1 MAVRIP
7 EYMGQT
13 SPTMG
18 GINARAP
25 NAQVY
30 DAIGPA
36 LQRLGQVAGEAV
48 LETTKVVSEGYA
60 READNEAVAGIQ
72 SLLYDPENGYL
83 TRTGR
88 AALDTKDGAI
98 AGIDSLG
105 KRISGNIKNE
115 FARSMFERAFTQRA
129 QQAKQSVLSYAGQQA
144 KVYNVEQAKARS
156 VLAQNAAV
164 NEWNNPEQYET
175 NKRVMLDEAAYGL
188 TGAAADVAKVEALQ
202 GLHAGVLNRMFA
214 QDQWQAARDY
224 FDRADVQAEMPE
236 TMKTEVLQK
245 LRQGSVKTDSLDY
258 FMALSGSTDQKLAE
272 TKSAYRN
279 GTISADVYDAAVTR
293 INAEA
298 SQIEAS
304 RVRFVRD
311 TLGSAQQWVL
321 ENPNTPLLDMPSD
334 MFANVKSTGLFDD
347 LQRFATYAGQVPENP
362 QRFLEL
368 RLMDP
373 LEFMRDFDANSP
385 EIRLQVSQQEYSE
398 LQRYRIALNDTN
410 YKAAQATNIANQTIS
425 AVKLDLRAAGLNTNA
440 KPGSDQA
447 VKLTDFSTALVRE
460 IDEFIADPQNK
471 GMPPTKDQAARLAR
485 NLLLAGEIQK
495 PWYQPNPDVRLY
507 EVPREQIKDF
517 RPAEVIPYTDVPK
530 EWRDALIKHL
540 DSIGENGRPV
550 REIFKF
556 PKSDQKTLSNSEG
569 GMKIYQTAIERLYTG
584 AVSEGLSLEE
594 FMDKQR

>member
-48 LETTKVVSEGYA
+48 LETTKVVAEGYA

-115 FARSMFERAFTQRA
+115 IARSMFERAFTQRA

-156 VLAQNAAV
+156 VLAQNAAI
-164 NEWNNPEQYET
+164 NEWNNPEQYDT

-258 FMALSGSTDQKLAE
+258 FMALSGSTDQKLAQ

-298 SQIEAS
+298 SQMEAS

-373 LEFMRDFDANSP
+373 LEFMRDFDANSAQ
-385 EIRLQVSQQEYSE
+385 IRLQVSQQEYSE

-425 AVKLDLRAAGLNTNA
+425 AVKIDLKAAGLNPSA
-440 KPGSDQA
+440 KPGSRQA
-447 VKLTDFSTALVRE
+447 DELTQFSAALVRE
-460 IDEFIADPQNK
+460 IDEFIADPNNK
-471 GMPPTKDQAARLAR
+471 GMAPTKDQAARMAR
-485 NLLLAGEIQK
+485 NLLQAGELTNQGR
-495 PWYQPNPDVRLY
+495 WFDPDVMLY
-507 EVPREQIKDF
+507 QVPPEQMQNFRPEGFVPYSDIPREWRNAIK
-517 RPAEVIPYTDVPK
+517 AGL
-530 EWRDALIKHL
+530 DAK
-540 DSIGENGRPV
+540 GTGGRPV
-550 REIFKF
+550 REQYGF
-556 PKSDQKTLSNSEG
+556 PRTDSTTVIGGSSNLMYER
-569 GMKIYQTAIERLYTG
+569 AIEQIYLNATQQ
-584 AVSEGLSLEE
+584 GLSLEE
-594 FMDKQR
+594 LVGEG